1 MTTLETYP
9 LLRKPFKKITAN
21 KFWITAM
28 VFAVVLFLP
37 QVVFAGFGDKIAVG
51 LGQIIYYI
59 GVATPAWILMIELK
73 LLPMIGQY
81 NDFTRENGVVVG
93 WTALRDLANMFFI
106 LILLIIS
113 FATIL
118 RIDRFGYRQ
127 LLSRLIIMAVLINF
141 SMTITGL
148 LIDFSQVIMLT
159 FSGAVKDVTP
169 GNVMVFF
176 GLGNILSFG
185 ETTGTVQG
193 LDYLKAMFLG
203 SIMMVIAVVVVA
215 AFMLVLTARIVKL
228 WILIVVSPMVFLAY
242 AFPLTE
248 KYYSQ
253 WVDELTKNLIS
264 GPTLAFFLWL
274 SFTIVGSGNVSDN
287 FTKNSPPG
295 DNGSNVS
302 AAASTP
308 NMVNYVISISML
320 IGALGFASQ
329 QNSAAAALSN
339 KFKSGSKKLGGMA
352 ARRVWQGGRSAGGQG
367 GVKGAFV
374 SAGGQAAG
382 GLKRLGLGMQGKDSK
397 GEDKK
402 GFRAAAARKLTG
414 GLGRRAEGA
423 GIKGEAHAGVA
434 ASARDKGMQ
443 EVMKNMNPAQQKRF
457 LELKGGSKKEHGRV
471 AGRFGGGDSAKRLM
485 IQMNMDAGHYDTDAG
500 AKEVEDDYKF
510 LQDRGGQESHD
521 TMKKMKS
528 KYAVLDDSSP
538 ADIAKDIATGKV
550 ESADFS
556 GSLKGTGVNDAD
568 GNEIMD
574 LNPNSL
580 NKMNA
585 LVDGMDPKELQA
597 LFDKMNKRQ
606 QEAFKGVMAHIESGD
621 KGLTKGVN
629 SDGSTDDKSSMH
641 KARMFMMNND
651 AKASTAMFDK
661 IAAKIATST
670 SATDKDKFE
679 KTRDSLASS
688 RSGTKFDT
696 STLLKADA
704 GSSYV
709 QSMAGLLTA
718 GQLNTV
724 ASEGT
729 REQRQAVVDD
739 HIAGGGQHLSTI
751 MANKP
756 LGDLVN
762 ETTIKQNFKNQ
773 IDAAPD
779 PDAMAVKLAKG
790 NLGFAQQ
797 VFPDPKDLAK
807 FISENL
813 KVDDAIKIDT
823 SELKKAWVH
832 LDVAMQ
838 TALEKKG
845 VTGPG
850 GSSGGGSGG
859 GNTGGG
865 GI

>member
-9 LLRKPFKKITAN
+9 LVKKPFKKITAN
-21 KFWITAM
+21 KFWIASM
-28 VFAVVLFLP
+28 VFAVVLLLP
-37 QVVFAGFGDKIAVG
+37 QVVSAGMGDKIAVG
-51 LGQIIYYI
+51 IGQIVYYI
-59 GVATPAWILMIELK
+59 GVAFPAWILMIELK

-127 LLSRLIIMAVLINF
+127 LLSKLIIMAVLINF

-159 FSGAVKDVTP
+159 FIDAVKDVTA
-169 GNVMVFF
+169 GNIMVSL
-176 GLGNILSFG
+176 GLGSITSFG
-185 ETTGTVQG
+185 EQTGSVQG
-193 LDYLKAMFLG
+193 IDFLKAVLLG
-203 SIMMVIAVVVVA
+203 SVMMVIAVVVVA

-253 WVDELTKNLIS
+253 WVDELTKQLIS

-287 FTKNSPPG
+287 FTKYAPPG
-295 DNGSNVS
+295 DNGSEIS

-308 NMVNYVISISML
+308 NIVNYVISISML
-320 IGALGFASQ
+320 VGALGFAAQ

-352 ARRVWQGGRSAGGQG
+352 AKRVWQGGRSAGGAG

-374 SAGGQAAG
+374 SAGGVVAG
-382 GLKRLGLGMQGKDSK
+382 KLRGLGVGMQGKDK
-397 GEDKK
+397 DGNDKK
-402 GFRAAAARKLTG
+402 GKGNAVLRKVLGGAGRKAERAGIEGEAHSAAAAST
-414 GLGRRAEGA
+414 
-423 GIKGEAHAGVA
+423 
-434 ASARDKGMQ
+434 RDKGMQ
-443 EVMKNMNPAQQKRF
+443 EAMKNMNPAQQKRY
-457 LELKGGSKKEHGRV
+457 LELKGGDKESG
-471 AGRFGGGDSAKRLM
+471 AAKGRFSGGDSARRLM
-485 IQMNMDAGHYDTDAG
+485 IQMNMDSGHYDTDAG
-500 AKEVEDDYKF
+500 AEQVQDDYKF
-510 LQDRGGQESHD
+510 LEERGGMESHE

-528 KYAVLDDSSP
+528 KYAVLDDSSE

-550 ESADFS
+550 ESVDFS
-556 GSLKGTGVNDAD
+556 GWQMPD
-568 GNEIMD
+568 GSINTNARKKMD
-574 LNPNSL
+574 
-580 NKMNA
+580 A
-585 LVDGMDPKELQA
+585 LVDGMDSKDLQA
-597 LFDKMNKRQ
+597 LFDRMNKRQ
-606 QEAFKGVMAHIESGD
+606 QDAFKDVMANMEAQDI
-621 KGLTKGVN
+621 GLTKGVN
-629 SDGSTDDKSSMH
+629 ADGSTKEDDKTH

-651 AKASTAMFDK
+651 AKGSTALFDK
-661 IAAKIATST
+661 IAAKIGATGT
-670 SATDKDKFE
+670 SSADKLKFE
-679 KTRDSLASS
+679 KTRDSLATA

-709 QSMAGLLTA
+709 TSMAGLLTA
-718 GQLNTV
+718 GQLGTV

-729 REQRQAVVDD
+729 REQRQAVVDE
-739 HIAGGGQHLSTI
+739 HITGGGQHLSTI
-751 MANKP
+751 LANKP
-756 LGDLVN
+756 LGDLIN
-762 ETTIKQNFKNQ
+762 ETTIQQNFKNQ

-779 PDAMAVKLAKG
+779 PAVMATKLAKG
-790 NLGFAQQ
+790 NLNFAQQ
-797 VFPDPKDLAK
+797 VYPDPKDLAK
-807 FISENL
+807 FINDNL
-813 KVDDAIKIDT
+813 KVDEAVKIDT

-850 GSSGGGSGG
+850 GSSGSGG
-859 GNTGGG
+859 GGANTGGG